1 MSWQALSWAG
11 KIKVGSPA
19 AKSLLI
25 LLANFADEAGECYPT
40 YDKLSEMSELSY
52 RAVQGNIAK
61 LESLGLIE
69 RKRDRLP
76 NGTLGVTR
84 YRLCLHVLSVT
95 THRQEMPVA
104 PPAAD
109 SGSPPADNSIS
120 HRQELPVNK
129 EPPVEPN
136 TTLNARARLD
146 EIERELIAAA
156 GPAIDPTAVSLLV
169 LSDPLAWL
177 DAGADLLLD
186 VLPTIRARCSK
197 ARPRSIRSWA
207 YFSQAIADAR
217 DRRMRGLPPAAEI
230 VSLNREKRHGTP
242 TTSDLLRAA
251 AADLRAEAADGVD
264 SGTRW
269 DHARLLP
276 GAG

>member
-40 YDKLSEMSELSY
+40 YEKLSEMSELSY
-52 RAVQGNIAK
+52 RAVQDNIAK
-61 LESLGLIE
+61 LENLGLIE
-69 RKRDRLP
+69 RRRDRLP
-76 NGTLGVTR
+76 NGTLGVSR

-95 THRQEMPVA
+95 THRQEMPVE
-104 PPAAD
+104 PPASDA
-109 SGSPPADNSIS
+109 GSPPADNDIS

-146 EIERELIAAA
+146 EIERELTQAA
-156 GPAIDPTAVSLLV
+156 GPALDPTSIGLHV

-177 DAGADLLLD
+177 HSGADLHLD
-186 VLPTIRARCSK
+186 IVPTIRARCAK
-197 ARPRSIRSWA
+197 ARPGSIRAWA

-217 DRRMRGLPPAAEI
+217 DRRMRGLPPASEI
-230 VSLNREKRHGTP
+230 VSLNGEKRHGTP

-264 SGTRW
+264 TGTGW
-269 DHARLLP
+269 DDARLLP
-276 GAG
+276 GTG